1 MAAMSERESY
11 LQERLLEEVR
21 KNDELRCENERLR
34 HAYAEPPVLNP
45 RCWYDD

>member
-21 KNDELRCENERLR
+21 KNDVLLCEIDRLR
-34 HAYAEPPVLNP
+34 NAHAEPLVFNP
-45 RCWYDD
+45 RCWFDD